1 MKVLFSFLVFACS
14 VFCFS
19 QMLNNLH
26 LDEFE
31 GAPEFE
37 RAYMRSHHIHTIK
50 GSILYKADHDV
61 LRETNHATYYKFNKF
76 GELTFEYKT
85 VLNDTIFTLY
95 VYDERSNLIIKRT
108 ADKFG
113 FESCHFRYDSQNRL
127 ISKEV
132 RIQSNTG
139 QDKYQHVPDESFL
152 QRFEKYEY
160 VELGNNSYKK
170 NYLNNGGSVY
180 REEFFYFDE
189 QNRLIKQEAY
199 QKSGSGKSVLEI
211 IYNEKGQLIEKK
223 ASSSVMENYATS
235 YQYEYDE
242 NGNIYAMKF
251 YENDKYKTEF
261 QFVYDS
267 ESGYLKAIISRDVET
282 QLMTIVKYDSYTFF

>member
-1 MKVLFSFLVFACS
+1 
-14 VFCFS
+14 
-19 QMLNNLH
+19 
-26 LDEFE
+26 
-31 GAPEFE
+31 
-37 RAYMRSHHIHTIK
+37 MRTHQIHTIK
-50 GSILYKADHDV
+50 GSILSKADHDV

-113 FESCHFRYDSQNRL
+113 FESCHYRYDSQNRL

-139 QDKYQHVPDESFL
+139 QDKYLHVPDESFL
-152 QRFEKYEY
+152 QRTEKYEY
-160 VELGNNSYKK
+160 VELGTDSYKK
-170 NYLNNGGSVY
+170 NYLNNSGTIY
-180 REEFFYFDE
+180 REEFFYFDDK
-189 QNRLIKQEAY
+189 NRLIRQEAY
-199 QKSGSGKSVLEI
+199 QKSGSGKSVLEVF
-211 IYNEKGQLIEKK
+211 YNENGQLIEKK
-223 ASSSVMENYATS
+223 ATSSVMENYSTS

-242 NGNIYAMKF
+242 SGNIYAMKF
-251 YENDKYKTEF
+251 YENDVYKTEF

-282 QLMTIVKYDSYTFF
+282 QRMTIVKYDSYTFFLDYPFLNKVRFFAKRLPGHQNMTRKDEANC